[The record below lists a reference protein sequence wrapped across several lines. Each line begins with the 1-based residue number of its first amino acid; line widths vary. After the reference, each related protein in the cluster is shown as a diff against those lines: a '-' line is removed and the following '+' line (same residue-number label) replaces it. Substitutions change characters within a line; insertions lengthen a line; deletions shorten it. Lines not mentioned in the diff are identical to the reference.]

1 MADVVDAATR
11 SRMMA
16 NITSKNT
23 KPELLVRHQ
32 LHARG
37 LRYVLGGAGLP
48 GRPDIVFPK
57 WKVAVFVHGCFWH
70 WHACHLSRLPSSNRK
85 FWRAK
90 LGKNQTR
97 DTVSLLALLSA
108 GWRVA
113 TIWEC
118 ALRGSVALH
127 QLNRNMDAL
136 SKWVKSPGA
145 RTRALEFPDAPF
157 H

>member
-48 GRPDIVFPK
+48 GRPDIVLPK

-70 WHACHLSRLPSSNRK
+70 WHACHLSRLPSTNRS
-85 FWRAK
+85 FWRTK

-97 DTVSLLALLSA
+97 DTVSTLALVSG

-113 TIWEC
+113 VVWEC
-118 ALRGSVALH
+118 ALRGSAPLQHLAKQMNAL
-127 QLNRNMDAL
+127 A
-136 SKWVKSPGA
+136 KWIKTPGS
-145 RTRALEFPDAPF
+145 RSRVLELPDAVLD
-157 H
+157 